1 MVLDSG
7 VVMDRNKDKL
17 GVNRGDIR
25 DLRGEMGTSS
35 TLSRQAVY
43 SPMGESTENSLFKG
57 PDVELSMF
65 DEGKTSV
72 SRASWDAGE

>member
-7 VVMDRNKDKL
+7 VVMDRNKNKL
-17 GVNRGDIR
+17 DVSRGGIR

-35 TLSRQAVY
+35 TLSGQAVY
-43 SPMGESTENSLFKG
+43 SPGGSTENSLFKG
-57 PDVELSMF
+57 PDVELSVF
-65 DEGKTSV
+65 HEGKTSV